1 MGCRSNLNGGQGG
14 GWGVLYRLSPMGG
27 TSERTGWVRG
37 AGEAVAAS
45 SADRAGFGDYTE
57 IGQVIPVRFGA
68 ERGNYT
74 HALYLDGFPPIV
86 SGREIWS
93 FPKKLGSPHDVG
105 QGSGEGRYHSSP
117 GGTRHRGCE
126 PPQRARLHRPRRPSA
141 PLFGVDHPSRPRYR
155 PLPSQP
161 GRSGW
166 LGFPIRRMPRC
177 C

>member
-1 MGCRSNLNGGQGG
+1 M
-14 GWGVLYRLSPMGG
+14 
-27 TSERTGWVRG
+27 
-37 AGEAVAAS
+37 AAS

-57 IGQVIPVRFGA
+57 SGQVIPVRFGA

-86 SGREIWS
+86 SGWDIWS

-105 QGSGEGRYHSSP
+105 QGSGAGRYHSSP
-117 GGTRHRGCE
+117 CGTRHRGCE
-126 PPQRARLHRPRRPSA
+126 PPQRARLQRPRRPSA
-141 PLFGVDHPSRPRYR
+141 PLFGVDHPSHPRYR

-161 GRSGW
+161 GRSGG